1 MIKFKSP
8 YSLVH
13 FVARHSVP
21 VSALGRL
28 FFVSTFLFSLFCIY
42 LISADFISL
51 NNNKFVSNCVEK
63 DIKKRFQW
71 EVEAKLPIL
80 PRGGI
85 NYAPE
90 GKTHFLYESVSRRP
104 FSVTHKKVLFYYT
117 SLFAP
122 TSSLRD
128 SSVMAMNT

>member
-90 GKTHFLYESVSRRP
+90 GKSTHFFVNRCPGDRFLSHTKR
-104 FSVTHKKVLFYYT
+104 FCFITLHCL
-117 SLFAP
+117 
-122 TSSLRD
+122 LRQ
-128 SSVMAMNT
+128 AH